1 MNDYVSLSQ
10 AAKLVKK
17 SKSTIFSYIKSG
29 KLMAELKDGV
39 YQIDVDDLHRAFASE
54 RKERTLINTPELAI
68 LRERLASETA
78 LRIQIES
85 ERDYLRD
92 ELQNE
97 RAERRAATNKIGLLE
112 TQITPSHA
120 QKETSLLWC
129 KLFKKH
135 V

>member
-1 MNDYVSLSQ
+1 MNDFISLSQ

-29 KLMAELKDGV
+29 KLKAELSDGV
-39 YQIDVDDLHRAFASE
+39 YQIDVEDLHIAFAVE
-54 RKERTLINTPELAI
+54 RQERTLMNTPELAI

-78 LRIQIES
+78 LRLQIES

-97 RAERRAATNKIGLLE
+97 RAERRAATHKISLLE
-112 TQITPSHA
+112 TQITPHHA
-120 QKETSLLWC
+120 QKETSTLWC

-135 V
+135 A